1 MLALFLIAFVSSTS
15 ALVYLP
21 TFPVIFKALHDLS
34 HILHPQSTFK
44 MGSTT
49 LFLQVSKGQAEVR
62 APAVPLVRGGSYHG
76 SHGSSGLSSGGNSL
90 ITTIITA
97 FIAGLFGAGDHTFDP
112 VPDLSLPTPC

>member
-1 MLALFLIAFVSSTS
+1 
-15 ALVYLP
+15 
-21 TFPVIFKALHDLS
+21 
-34 HILHPQSTFK
+34 

-62 APAVPLVRGGSYHG
+62 APVAGTSAAVPLVRGGSYHG

-112 VPDLSLPTPC
+112 VPDLSLPTP